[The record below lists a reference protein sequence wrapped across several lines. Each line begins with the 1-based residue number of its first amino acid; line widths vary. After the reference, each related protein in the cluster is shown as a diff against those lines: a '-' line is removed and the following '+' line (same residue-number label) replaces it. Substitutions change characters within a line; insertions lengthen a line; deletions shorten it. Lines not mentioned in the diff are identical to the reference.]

1 LSGVILSLLPIAVAA
16 MIGILN
22 PEYLKPLWFEKFGR
36 IMIAVAVTLQILGM
50 LAIRKII
57 RIKI

>member
-1 LSGVILSLLPIAVAA
+1 
-16 MIGILN
+16 MN
-22 PEYLKPLWFEKFGR
+22 PKYLKPLWFERTGR

>member
-1 LSGVILSLLPIAVAA
+1 MSGTILSLLPIGVAVL
-16 MIGILN
+16 IGILN
-22 PEYLKPLWFEKFGR
+22 PEYMKPLWFERAGR
-36 IMIAVAVTLQILGM
+36 VMIATAVILQILGM

>member
-1 LSGVILSLLPIAVAA
+1 
-16 MIGILN
+16 MN
-22 PEYLKPLWFEKFGR
+22 PEYLKPLWFERAGR

>member
-1 LSGVILSLLPIAVAA
+1 
-16 MIGILN
+16 
-22 PEYLKPLWFEKFGR
+22 
-36 IMIAVAVTLQILGM
+36 MIAVAVILQILGM

>member
-1 LSGVILSLLPIAVAA
+1 MIAIAV
-16 MIGILN
+16 
-22 PEYLKPLWFEKFGR
+22 
-36 IMIAVAVTLQILGM
+36 IMQVLGM

>member
-1 LSGVILSLLPIAVAA
+1 
-16 MIGILN
+16 LN
-22 PEYLKPLWFEKFGR
+22 PEYLKPLFLERAGR
-36 IMIAVAVTLQILGM
+36 IMIAIAVILQVLGM

>member
-1 LSGVILSLLPIAVAA
+1 
-16 MIGILN
+16 MN
-22 PEYLKPLWFEKFGR
+22 PEYLQPLWFERTGR